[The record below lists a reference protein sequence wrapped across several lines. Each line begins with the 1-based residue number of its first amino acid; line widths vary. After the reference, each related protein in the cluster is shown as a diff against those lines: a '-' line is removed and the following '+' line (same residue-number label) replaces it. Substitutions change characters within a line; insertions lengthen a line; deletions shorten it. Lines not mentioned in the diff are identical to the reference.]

1 MIGCPSLQ
9 LSFRCGAE
17 SWICEKIIATTA
29 VGLGGN
35 SFLRDLLYFKLMESQ
50 QSTDLSRRCAL
61 KQLSLILGEFWTVP
75 WLNGSSLEALLAQ
88 ASDIHR
94 HVAFDSTAAL
104 ASSSEARLFL
114 NPHQF
119 KTVDSIC
126 EIIIPQTNTPGARAA
141 KVPQFID
148 LLLAERETQMQSAMT
163 AGLKWL
169 DRRSRELFGKD
180 FVEAS
185 SEQQVNLLNR
195 ISSPDSPEDTLGQVF
210 FQRLKTLTAFGYYT
224 SKEGLEQ
231 ELGYAGPM
239 GIGSYEG
246 SVPVDQG
253 SKGRSER

>member
-1 MIGCPSLQ
+1 MAIG
-9 LSFRCGAE
+9 F
-17 SWICEKIIATTA
+17 
-29 VGLGGN
+29 GGN
-35 SFLRDLLYFKLMESQ
+35 SFLGDLWNFTLMESQ
-50 QSTDLSRRCAL
+50 QSIDLSRRWAL
-61 KQLSLILGEFWTVP
+61 KQLSLILGEFWTLP
-75 WLNGSSLEALLAQ
+75 WFTGLSQEALLAQ
-88 ASDIHR
+88 ATDIHQ
-94 HVAFDSTAAL
+94 HVSL
-104 ASSSEARLFL
+104 ASAAAARAPSSETRLFF

-119 KTVDSIC
+119 KTVDCIC

-148 LLLAERETQMQSAMT
+148 LLLAERETQMQAEMT
-163 AGLKWL
+163 AGVKWL
-169 DRRSRELFGKD
+169 DRRSRELFGND
-180 FVEAS
+180 FVSAG
-185 SEQQVNLLNR
+185 SEQQIDLLNR
-195 ISSPDSPEDTLGQVF
+195 ISSPDSSEDAIGQVF

>member
-1 MIGCPSLQ
+1 LALVAIL
-9 LSFRCGAE
+9 F
-17 SWICEKIIATTA
+17 
-29 VGLGGN
+29 LGD
-35 SFLRDLLYFKLMESQ
+35 LRNFTLMESE

-61 KQLSLILGEFWTVP
+61 KQLSLILGEFWTFP
-75 WLNGSSLEALLAQ
+75 WLNGLSQEALLAQ

-94 HVAFDSTAAL
+94 HVSIASTAAR
-104 ASSSEARLFL
+104 APSSETRLFF

-126 EIIIPQTNTPGARAA
+126 EIIIPQTNTAGARAA

-148 LLLAERETQMQSAMT
+148 LLLAERETQMRNQMS
-163 AGLKWL
+163 AGLRWL
-169 DRRSRELFGKD
+169 DRRSTELFGSD
-180 FVEAS
+180 FVSAS
-185 SEQQVNLLNR
+185 SEQQIDLLNR
-195 ISSPDSPEDTLGQVF
+195 ISSPDSSEDTLGQVF
-210 FQRLKTLTAFGYYT
+210 FQRLKALTAFGYYT

-239 GIGSYEG
+239 GTGSYEG

>member
-1 MIGCPSLQ
+1 VIGCPSLQ

-29 VGLGGN
+29 TGFGGN
-35 SFLRDLLYFKLMESQ
+35 FFSLCGTLALMESE
-50 QSTDLSRRCAL
+50 QSTDLSRRWAL
-61 KQLSLILGEFWTVP
+61 KQLSLILGEFWTAL

-88 ASDIHR
+88 AADIHR
-94 HVAFDSTAAL
+94 HVSFASTAAL

-148 LLLAERETQMQSAMT
+148 LLLAERETQMQNQMT
-163 AGLKWL
+163 AGLRWL
-169 DRRSRELFGKD
+169 DRRSTELFGSD
-180 FVEAS
+180 FVSAS
-185 SEQQVNLLNR
+185 SEQQIDLLNR
-195 ISSPDSPEDTLGQVF
+195 ISSPDSSEDALGQVF
-210 FQRLKTLTAFGYYT
+210 FQRLKTLTVFGYYT

-239 GIGSYEG
+239 GIGNYEG

-253 SKGRSER
+253 SKGRGKL